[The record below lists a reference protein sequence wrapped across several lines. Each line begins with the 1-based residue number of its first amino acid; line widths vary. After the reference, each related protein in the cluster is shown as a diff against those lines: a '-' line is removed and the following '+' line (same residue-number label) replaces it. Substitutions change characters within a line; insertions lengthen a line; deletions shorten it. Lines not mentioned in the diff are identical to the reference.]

1 MNAMLDTADASGD
14 LPQEGAQSP
23 SFDAVRG
30 GQANGGGSW
39 DRVTLATFA
48 LRLLGESSPAATASV
63 NPSLSCCEDKRWCGL
78 RDTMWGTMRCS
89 LCSHDDEC

>member
-1 MNAMLDTADASGD
+1 
-14 LPQEGAQSP
+14 
-23 SFDAVRG
+23 VRG

-63 NPSLSCCEDKRWCGL
+63 NPSLSLL
-78 RDTMWGTMRCS
+78 RGQALVWIA
-89 LCSHDDEC
+89 